1 MSNRSDLLD
10 LIDELTKPTAIANW
24 QHEHVHTWINVA
36 GPDEEPDL
44 VCEWESAHSRTMVDE
59 LVRHE
64 QDALLDWLQ
73 KAVSSSVGRGA
84 GGGKAARERTPLD
97 VSAFSLLEEIDGRV
111 RSWMLDF
118 GDTRGD
124 LKRLLRGWYVKFTAV
139 PREEADERRHYGIVA
154 GWRQRIV
161 DLMDSPTPVEIT
173 SPCPSCG
180 QLWVTRG
187 SGSDVE
193 SIRALW
199 AIWRERPEDSQA
211 SCQGCGRV
219 WHGVSQ
225 MRSLRISID
234 EAERHAESLTTDELT
249 NQSV

>member
-1 MSNRSDLLD
+1 MTDQNDLLD
-10 LIDELTKPTAIANW
+10 IIDELTKPTTVTNW
-24 QHEHVHTWINVA
+24 QHEHIHTWVNLA
-36 GPDEEPDL
+36 GQDEEPVM
-44 VCEWESAHSRTMVDE
+44 VCEFEAAHARAMNDM

-73 KAVSSSVGRGA
+73 KAVSSSVGRGS

-97 VSAFSLLEEIDGRV
+97 VSAFTLLEDIDGRV

-118 GDTRGD
+118 GETRGD
-124 LKRLLRGWYVKFTAV
+124 LKGLLRAWYVKWRSV
-139 PREEADERRHYGIVA
+139 PREESDERRHFSIVS

-173 SPCPSCG
+173 SPCPACG

-187 SGSDVE
+187 FGVEAE

-211 SCQGCGRV
+211 SCQGCGKT
-219 WHGVSQ
+219 WHGISQ
-225 MRSLRISID
+225 MRSLRIAID
-234 EAERHAESLTTDELT
+234 ESEADTPVVTLG
-249 NQSV
+249 